1 MLELSKMQGHMARS
15 CAPLGLLLVCL
26 HLPGLFA
33 RSISVMKEKVPQ
45 DLGTNS
51 PLLGQPFLASL
62 SNSEHPQSK
71 PDPGSNDLA
80 RAPLKTNA
88 SPSDSFQPAGSSEVQ
103 RWPPSEELPS
113 MDSWPSEDLWPMM
126 AGAVEDDGGEVLPE
140 ELSFLSNAIALP
152 LDSGLVP
159 AGSSSHS
166 ADPSL
171 EVSPLHQDSESRPL
185 SRSNV
190 LGDQKQILAQRPPW
204 SLISRIRK
212 PLLPGHPWGTLNPS
226 VSWGGGGRGTGWGT
240 RPMPCP
246 VGIWGNN
253 KCPSTSW
260 GNINQYPGGSWG
272 SINRYPG
279 GSWGSINR
287 YPGGSWGSTNRYPGG
302 SWGSINRYPGGSWGS
317 TNRYPGGS
325 WGSINRYPGGSWGSI
340 NRYPGGS
347 WGTINQYPG
356 GSWGSINRYPGGS

>member
-1 MLELSKMQGHMARS
+1 MLELSKMQGCMARS
-15 CAPLGLLLVCL
+15 WAPLGLLLVCL

-51 PLLGQPFLASL
+51 PLLGRPFLASL

-88 SPSDSFQPAGSSEVQ
+88 SPSDSFQPAGSSEV
-103 RWPPSEELPS
+103 LPS
-113 MDSWPSEDLWPMM
+113 VDSWPSEDLWSMM

-152 LDSGLVP
+152 LDSGLAP

-204 SLISRIRK
+204 SLINRIRK

-279 GSWGSINR
+279 GSWGNVNLQPGIINR
-287 YPGGSWGSTNRYPGG
+287 FPPRVLNPPGSSWNIPAGFPNPQNPQS
-302 SWGSINRYPGGSWGS
+302 
-317 TNRYPGGS
+317 
-325 WGSINRYPGGSWGSI
+325 
-340 NRYPGGS
+340 
-347 WGTINQYPG
+347 
-356 GSWGSINRYPGGS
+356 